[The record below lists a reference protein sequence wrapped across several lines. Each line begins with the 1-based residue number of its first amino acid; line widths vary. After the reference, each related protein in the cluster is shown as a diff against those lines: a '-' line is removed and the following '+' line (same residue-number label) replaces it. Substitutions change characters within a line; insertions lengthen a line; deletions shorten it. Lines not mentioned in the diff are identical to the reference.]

1 MLRIDVLTLFPGMFD
16 AVLGESIIKRAAK
29 KALVRIAVCDLRA
42 WSRDKHKKVDD
53 KPYGGGPGMIMTCQP
68 IFDAVKSLKLRTK
81 NQELRTKIIL
91 LSPQGKR
98 FDQRLAGRLAKQKHL
113 VLICGHYEGI
123 DERVKKI
130 VTDEISVGDYVLTG
144 GEIPAMVIIDALA
157 RLVPGVL
164 GNKESAVSESFRD
177 GLLEYPQYTR
187 PRIYKGM
194 KVPGVLL
201 TGDHKKIEEW
211 RAKEALKKTRKA
223 GR

>member
-1 MLRIDVLTLFPGMFD
+1 MLTLFPGMFD

-29 KALVRIAVCDLRA
+29 RALVKITVHDLRD
-42 WSRDKHKKVDD
+42 WSKDKHRKVDD

-68 IFDAVKSLKLRTK
+68 IFDAAASLKSKVKSQKAKVR
-81 NQELRTKIIL
+81 IIL

-98 FDQRLAGRLAKQKHL
+98 FDQKYANRLAKQKNL
-113 VLICGHYEGI
+113 ILICGHYEGI

-144 GEIPAMVIIDALA
+144 GEIPAMVMIDALT

-164 GNKESAVSESFRD
+164 GNKESAVSESFQN

-187 PRIYKGM
+187 PRIYKGL
-194 KVPGVLL
+194 KVPEVLL

-211 RAKEALKKTRKA
+211 RHKKTRKA